1 MNIQYTYIVVKCK
14 IYSYELEKQLEKR
27 IFGELFWSV
36 SHRVQVNFIF
46 VYYVYPA
53 ISKSLKQVSHYLN
66 IAETSAVIIFLNG
79 VFCEVRGYTITVAYC
94 PTTCIR
100 YQESFI
106 RPIT

>member
-53 ISKSLKQVSHYLN
+53 CNSITADFTEDSIEKDY
-66 IAETSAVIIFLNG
+66 NG
-79 VFCEVRGYTITVAYC
+79 
-94 PTTCIR
+94 TCFSYVQIM
-100 YQESFI
+100 
-106 RPIT
+106 